1 MIKKLLGLIL
11 LFSTI
16 LTFPACSQN
25 TVAIQQQVK
34 TGIDVL
40 VEQNFEPLK
49 GKRVGLITN
58 ATGVDKNL
66 KSTVDLFNES
76 DNVEL
81 VALYGPEHGVRG
93 DISAGDKFDT
103 YIDERTGI
111 EVFSLYGKT
120 RKPTKEMLENVDV
133 LVYDIQDIGVRSYT
147 FISTLGLAMEA
158 AHENGIEIM
167 VLDRPNPLGGL
178 KIEGNVVEDGFYSF
192 ISQYPVPYVYG
203 LTPGELALL
212 LNGEKML
219 TSGVQVDLTVIGM
232 EGWKRSMTF
241 NKTGLPWVPT
251 SPHIPHAYSA
261 YFYVASGILGELGV
275 FSEGV
280 GYTTPFEVFAAE
292 WIDENDLAEKMNS
305 YGLEGVLFRPLVFKP
320 YYGRDVGKTLRG
332 VQIHFTDYSK
342 TNLMELQLW
351 FLQAHH
357 ELYPDKNAFEIG
369 NPNRLA
375 VFDNVI
381 GTNKI
386 REMLSKN
393 FKVSDVQEYLHK
405 DVDSFRKTSQK
416 YYLYN

>member
-1 MIKKLLGLIL
+1 MIKKLLGIIL
-11 LFSTI
+11 LFATI
-16 LTFPACSQN
+16 LTAPACSQKS
-25 TVAIQQQVK
+25 VAPQQQVK

-40 VEQNFEPLK
+40 VEQDFEPLK

-66 KSTVDLFNES
+66 RSTVDLLNES
-76 DNVEL
+76 ENVEL

-120 RKPTKEMLENVDV
+120 RKPTNEMLENVDV

-158 AHENGIEIM
+158 AQENGIEVM
-167 VLDRPNPLGGL
+167 VLDRPNPLGGF
-178 KIEGNVVEDGFYSF
+178 KIEGNVVEDGYYSF
-192 ISQYPVPYVYG
+192 ISQYPTPYVYG
-203 LTPGELALL
+203 LTPGEFALL

-219 TSGVQVDLTVIGM
+219 TDGVQAELTVIGM

-241 NKTGLPWVPT
+241 DKTGLSWVPT
-251 SPHIPHAYSA
+251 SPHIPHANSA
-261 YFYVASGILGELGV
+261 YYYVASGILGELGI

-292 WIDENDLAEKMNS
+292 WIDENDLAETMNG

-332 VQIHFTDYSK
+332 VQIHFTDYTK

-369 NPNRLA
+369 NPSRPA
-375 VFDNVI
+375 VFDKVI
-381 GTNKI
+381 GTDKI
-386 REMLSKN
+386 REMFSKN

-405 DVDSFRKTSQK
+405 DVESFRKTSQK